1 MGDLGIDGWK
11 LAIQLFAFLVFLG
24 ILWKKALGPIVAMID
39 SRTDKIRESMS
50 AAEKMQADLK
60 ATATRNEEALVE
72 ARKEAQQIVTNA
84 RAASENMLN
93 KAREDAGKQADE
105 YLARAQASLRSETEQ
120 ARLQLRQELAGLAVS
135 AAGKIVRKEW
145 SGAWSPCRRIRR
157 IVCSPRRR
165 ASTSEGDH
173 APRSPQAVTAREAPS
188 ARLTTRGHGREPS
201 DRRALRSDAH
211 GGQAERGE
219 EGACASASSRTS

>member
-11 LAIQLFAFLVFLG
+11 LAIQLLAFIIFLY

-72 ARKEAQQIVTNA
+72 ARKEAQQIVINA
-84 RAASENMLN
+84 REASENMLN
-93 KAREDAGKQADE
+93 KARGDAGKQADE

-135 AAGKIVRKEW
+135 AAGKIGRRELDP
-145 SGAWSPCRRIRR
+145 AAQSPLIDETL
-157 IVCSPRRR
+157 
-165 ASTSEGDH
+165 AE
-173 APRSPQAVTAREAPS
+173 AAPS
-188 ARLTTRGHGREPS
+188 IGRG
-201 DRRALRSDAH
+201 
-211 GGQAERGE
+211 
-219 EGACASASSRTS
+219 